1 MFPGSKILRLMPKKT
16 YSDLHSLFTLV
27 KAPYGGLWGKK
38 KKFRPIL
45 HATVILMDVIN

>member
-38 KKFRPIL
+38 KKVSAYLTRYC
-45 HATVILMDVIN
+45 HSDGCD